1 MIERIALG
9 DGSADVR
16 RLLETSPSGAV
27 ITSKAGLTLFRNA
40 RFNELMRLPAQVSD
54 PIDVRRFFLDPGDK
68 LRVRRLLSDDVQHRL
83 EFRFRAF
90 DGSDVWAIVTMELL
104 DYAGQNGVLSWLFD
118 ITERKRAEDV
128 ARQEQAQLDL
138 AISATNSSVWEVDLV
153 TGERWW
159 SPQLFGML
167 GYLDEAEAQ
176 ARMNLWEDRLHP
188 GDRTRVLEALHA
200 CIEGA
205 KGNYDD
211 TYRMI
216 RRDGGEIWIEAKG
229 RTSYDADGKPLKFN
243 GFMTEITERKRNES
257 DLLRAKD
264 DAERALSQL
273 RHTQEELI
281 QSEKMA
287 ALGSLVA
294 GVAHEINT
302 PLGNALTASSHLAD
316 QVDSLASLFTESK
329 MRRSDLE
336 QFLGLVGETTTLMLA
351 NLERAVELV
360 QSFKQVAVDQTS
372 GERRQF
378 DLKGY
383 IDEVLLSL
391 RPRLRKTRHQVAVD
405 CPKDILVDGYP
416 GALSQIL
423 TNFVLNS
430 LLHAYPGDAAGH
442 LAITVLQPNPDWIE
456 LTYADDG
463 VGIPAELVGRIYD
476 PFFTTKR
483 GSGGSGLGLHI
494 VYNLVAV
501 SLGGHISVKS
511 ETGHGTKFLLR
522 FPRAA
527 PVDNISRAPEQT
539 STAEQEL
546 RSHAIAEVM
555 E

>member
-1 MIERIALG
+1 
-9 DGSADVR
+9 V
-16 RLLETSPSGAV
+16 LETSPIGAV

-40 RFNELMRLPAQVSD
+40 RYNELMRIPSDVSD
-54 PIDVRRFFLDPGDK
+54 PIDIRRFFFQSDDQS
-68 LRVRRLLSDDVQHRL
+68 RVRRLLSDNINEQL
-83 EFRFRAF
+83 EFRFRTF
-90 DGSDVWAIVTMELL
+90 DGSEVWTIITVEHL
-104 DYAGQNGVLSWLFD
+104 DFAGADSVLSWVFD

-128 ARQEQAQLDL
+128 VRHDQARLDL
-138 AISATNSSVWEVDLV
+138 AISVTNSSVWEVDLV

-159 SPQLFGML
+159 SPQLFRML
-167 GYLDEAEAQ
+167 GDSDVTEPEARA
-176 ARMNLWEDRLHP
+176 NIWENSLHP
-188 GDRTRVLEALHA
+188 ADRNRVLQALHA
-200 CIEGA
+200 CFEGSNSA
-205 KGNYDD
+205 YAD

-216 RRDGGEIWIEAKG
+216 RYDGREIWIEAKG
-229 RTSYDADGKPLKFN
+229 RTSYDVSGKPVKFN
-243 GFMTEITERKRNES
+243 GFMSEITERKKNEAE
-257 DLLRAKD
+257 LLRAKE
-264 DAERALSQL
+264 DAEHALREL
-273 RHTQEELI
+273 RRTQEELI

-316 QVDSLASLFTESK
+316 QVDSLAALFAENK

-391 RPRLRKTRHQVAVD
+391 RPRLRKTHHEVSVD
-405 CPKDILVDGYP
+405 CPKDIIVDGYP
-416 GALSQIL
+416 GALSQVL

-430 LLHAYPGDAAGH
+430 LLHAFAEEEAGH
-442 LAITVLQPNPDWIE
+442 LSIIVSQPEPDWIE
-456 LTYADDG
+456 LCYADDG
-463 VGIPAELVGRIYD
+463 VGIPTELVGRIYD

-494 VYNLVAV
+494 VYNLVNV

-511 ETGHGTKFLLR
+511 ETGRGTQFFVR
-522 FPRAA
+522 FPRSV
-527 PVDNISRAPEQT
+527 PVDNTGRA
-539 STAEQEL
+539 AE
-546 RSHAIAEVM
+546 HALGTERKLDSYLPADVAD
-555 E
+555 